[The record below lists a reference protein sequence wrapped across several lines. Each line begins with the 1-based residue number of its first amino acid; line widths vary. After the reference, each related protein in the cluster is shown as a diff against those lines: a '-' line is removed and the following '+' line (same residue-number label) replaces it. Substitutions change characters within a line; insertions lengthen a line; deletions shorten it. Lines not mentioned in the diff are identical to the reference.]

1 MQAEVERNETV
12 FWPNFP
18 REVRPL
24 SQCPGR
30 CSARGMCTFLYTET
44 ARRPD
49 IQPVCECYY
58 GWQARL
64 RESVH
69 FLCTE
74 TTRCGVEIQP
84 VSECYY
90 GAPLIAAEPGATC

>member
-64 RESVH
+64 REFESKNDCPLPVH
-69 FLCTE
+69 RDDTL
-74 TTRCGVEIQP
+74 RR
-84 VSECYY
+84 
-90 GAPLIAAEPGATC
+90 